1 MNGWKK
7 TLAGLFLVFSAS
19 FLASAAVA
27 GEIDYV
33 EDFALAPDRTVP
45 LQQLIPGTE
54 DYYFYHCLNLQNT
67 EQYDKVEQLLQ
78 DWIKRHNYT
87 PRSP

>member
-19 FLASAAVA
+19 FSASAAVA

-54 DYYFYHCLNLQNT
+54 EYYFYHC
-67 EQYDKVEQLLQ
+67 
-78 DWIKRHNYT
+78 
-87 PRSP
+87 